1 MNPEHASAT
10 SGESASIQD
19 GAPMRNEKNLLT
31 RSNLRD
37 LIILCCLVSSALC
50 GHSVATVVIGFSLL
64 AIGCFLHI
72 VAKGILVRNVV
83 LCNRGIYAVVR
94 HPYCLANHLVDS
106 SLCGLSGNL
115 YLVAATPFLFFWSY
129 GPTLRK
135 EEQFLASKYGDAF
148 LNDSCNIPQV
158 FPDKASLKGWRGF
171 FEGFSIRRI
180 TLKEC
185 SRITRFCSLGFA
197 IVLIH
202 AVRVGNVRELNHL
215 FHSTGNHYDEFSF
228 MLPAAAF
235 FFLSLIFMRLDR
247 KEIPIGL
254 AKKQRVNGLMES
266 KRTREGPAVS
276 DQGG

>member
-1 MNPEHASAT
+1 MK
-10 SGESASIQD
+10 I
-19 GAPMRNEKNLLT
+19 EKHLLT

-37 LIILCCLVSSALC
+37 LIILCCLASSAIY
-50 GHSVATVVIGFSLL
+50 GNSVATMVLGFFLL

-83 LCNRGIYAVVR
+83 LCNRGVYAIVR
-94 HPYCLANHLVDS
+94 HPYYLANYLIDCSFCV
-106 SLCGLSGNL
+106 LSGNP
-115 YLVAATPFLFFWSY
+115 YLFVAYPFLFFWSY

-148 LNDSCNIPQV
+148 LNDSFNLPQL

-197 IVLIH
+197 IMLIH
-202 AVRVGNVRELNHL
+202 GLSVGNVRELSYL
-215 FHSTGNHYDEFSF
+215 FHPMRSDYDEFWF
-228 MLPAAAF
+228 MLLAAAF
-235 FFLSLIFMRLDR
+235 FLLSLIFMRVAR
-247 KEIPIGL
+247 KYPSVW
-254 AKKQRVNGLMES
+254 QRSS
-266 KRTREGPAVS
+266 K
-276 DQGG
+276 